1 MRYSLEDTSLYKQED
16 ALIFIGQYIEKLRG
30 LDLATSKHQAKRVL
44 MEKLLPHIGM
54 DEESFRR
61 KAYFIGYMV
70 NKLLYG
76 YLGKTDE
83 DDRDHYGKKRLDMTG
98 TLMIQLFKEQFKN
111 SFIDGAKKTLRRA
124 LTKTNKKEKDIKIDL
139 IFDSR
144 PITDTLRN
152 ALATGNWGKSMTG

>member
-1 MRYSLEDTSLYKQED
+1 
-16 ALIFIGQYIEKLRG
+16 
-30 LDLATSKHQAKRVL
+30 
-44 MEKLLPHIGM
+44 
-54 DEESFRR
+54 
-61 KAYFIGYMV
+61 
-70 NKLLYG
+70 
-76 YLGKTDE
+76 
-83 DDRDHYGKKRLDMTG
+83 MTG

-124 LTKTNKKEKDIKIDL
+124 LTKTNKKEKDIKIEL